1 MEGLAFDGERSI
13 VDLTFLNVELP
24 SETIEGR
31 IGGLRFMAAN
41 LKRQGWILKLFQL
54 LRVFPKKKLIDCKP
68 FL

>member
-41 LKRQGWILKLFQL
+41 
-54 LRVFPKKKLIDCKP
+54 
-68 FL
+68 